1 MENTTKISL
10 ISRREVRK
18 ANSLWVVNEN
28 RSFKNIKKLTAFLT
42 MDEKGVF
49 GWMWKISEIENGIY
63 VPGGVF
69 EDVQTSPEIMQEIR
83 SRRWN
88 EKMSAE
94 LKSFVDFLWQKFC
107 SSNPDWKQE

>member
-1 MENTTKISL
+1 MESTKISL

-18 ANSLWVVNEN
+18 TTQLLVVDGK
-28 RSFKNIKKLTAFLT
+28 RTFKNINKLTAFLT

-69 EDVQTSPEIMQEIR
+69 EDIQTSPEIMQEIKA
-83 SRRWN
+83 RRWN